1 MYINI
6 GNLNKKIQ
14 VISYIITKDENG
26 FPIKTE
32 NIELD
37 TWAQVTNT
45 SGTEMQRSNSDFSET
60 KTRFL
65 IRTPNQRTPNQR
77 TPNQSILTI
86 NKDMVIKFRNQIFE
100 IIYINDYSYDKDFT
114 EIMTKLVIK

>member
-1 MYINI
+1 MYTNI

-14 VISYIITKDENG
+14 IISYTITKDENG

-65 IRTPNQRTPNQR
+65 IRTPK
-77 TPNQSILTI
+77 IALD
-86 NKDMVIKFRNQIFE
+86 KDMAIRFRYLIFE

-114 EIMTKLVIK
+114 EIITILIIK